1 MAAMSGRWRFRLT
14 SCDGRSMAGSGWFR
28 EGGFD
33 GRMAWFK
40 RDGGARAVAAGEKI
54 RESPDA
60 AIVPRSILW
69 SAAIMTPLARY
80 IGRMR
85 ELCAA
90 APDRRTGRNA
100 RLPMADLGMA
110 AFAVMF
116 LQCPSFLSAQKHLES
131 RRGRSNART
140 LFGIERIA
148 CDNHIRDMLDGTPPE
163 HFDRMFHH
171 VVNDLD
177 GNGGLDFLRRLD
189 GRLLIALDGTEYFTS
204 YNLGCRNCSTRLRSN
219 GKVENF
225 HAMLGASIVAPGSN
239 HLLPLPPE
247 FIRPQDG
254 DQKQDCEIKAA
265 KRWLKRVGPA
275 VEEFRPVY
283 LGDDLYCC
291 QPACEAVLE
300 AGGSFLFTCKPK
312 SHATLY
318 EYIQGVEVD
327 SLRTVEGK
335 GRKKVHCLYRWMSG
349 VPIRDGED
357 ALKVNWFEIT
367 VASPSGGRRYHNAFA
382 TDLEVGR
389 ETVGELARC
398 ARARWKVENN
408 AFGILKDSFNLEHNF
423 GHGSDTLAGLLAMFN
438 IISLLMQ
445 NACELRCEAWKAAR
459 ARLAARYRLLD
470 HIRTVIDYAV
480 FQDWSALLR
489 TIATADLPEK
499 PP

>member
-1 MAAMSGRWRFRLT
+1 
-14 SCDGRSMAGSGWFR
+14 
-28 EGGFD
+28 
-33 GRMAWFK
+33 
-40 RDGGARAVAAGEKI
+40 
-54 RESPDA
+54 
-60 AIVPRSILW
+60 
-69 SAAIMTPLARY
+69 
-80 IGRMR
+80 MR

-131 RRGRSNART
+131 RRGGSNART

-148 CDNHIRDMLDGTPPE
+148 CDNHMRDMLDGTPPE

-171 VVNDLD
+171 VINDLD
-177 GNGGLDFLRRLD
+177 GSGGLDFLRRFD

-204 YNLGCRNCSTRLRSN
+204 SKLGCRNCSTRLRSN

-247 FIRPQDG
+247 FIRPRDG
-254 DQKQDCEIKAA
+254 DEKQDCEIKAA

-275 VEEFRPVY
+275 VQGFRPVY

-291 QPACEAVLE
+291 QAGLR
-300 AGGSFLFTCKPK
+300 GGSGGRRQLPVHTCKPK
-312 SHATLY
+312 SHAMLY
-318 EYIQGVEVD
+318 EYIQGVEAD
-327 SLRTVEGK
+327 SLRTVEGR
-335 GRKKVHCLYRWMSG
+335 GRKKVHCFHRWMSG
-349 VPIRDGED
+349 VPIRDCED
-357 ALKVNWFEIT
+357 APKVNCFEIT

-389 ETVGELARC
+389 DTVEDLARC

-408 AFGILKDSFNLEHNF
+408 AFGILNDSFNLEHNF
-423 GHGSDTLAGLLAMFN
+423 GHGRDTLAGLLAMFN
-438 IISLLMQ
+438 MISLLMQ
-445 NACELRCEAWKAAR
+445 SACDLRCEDWKAAR

-470 HIRTVIDYAV
+470 HIRTVLDYVV
-480 FQDWSALLR
+480 FQGWSALLR
-489 TIATADLPEK
+489 TIASADLPEK
-499 PP
+499 PPRPTTASPQTKQSAVPLEIRPGKEKIESELIMRITGTRNLNCARFP

>member
-1 MAAMSGRWRFRLT
+1 MV
-14 SCDGRSMAGSGWFR
+14 WFNG
-28 EGGFD
+28 E
-33 GRMAWFK
+33 
-40 RDGGARAVAAGEKI
+40 GGARAVATGEKI
-54 RESPDA
+54 RDSPNA
-60 AIVPRSILW
+60 AIVPRSNVR
-69 SAAIMTPLARY
+69 SAAIMTPLAGY

-90 APDRRTGRNA
+90 VPDRRTGRNA

-131 RRGRSNART
+131 RRGGSNART

-171 VVNDLD
+171 VADDLD
-177 GNGGLDFLRRLD
+177 GSGGLDILRRLD
-189 GRLLIALDGTEYFTS
+189 GRLPVALDGTEYFTS
-204 YNLGCRNCSTRLRSN
+204 YKLGCRNCSTRLRSK

-225 HAMLGASIVAPGSN
+225 HAMIGASIVAPGSN

-254 DQKQDCEIKAA
+254 DEKQDCEIKAA
-265 KRWLKRVGPA
+265 KRWLQRVGPA
-275 VEEFRPVY
+275 VEGFRPVY

-327 SLRTVEGK
+327 ALRTVEGR
-335 GRKKVHCLYRWMSG
+335 GRNKVHCFYRWMSG

-367 VASPSGGRRYHNAFA
+367 VASPSGERRYRNAFA

-389 ETVGELARC
+389 DTVEDLARC

-459 ARLAARYRLLD
+459 AKLAARYRLLD
-470 HIRTVIDYAV
+470 HIRTVIVYAV